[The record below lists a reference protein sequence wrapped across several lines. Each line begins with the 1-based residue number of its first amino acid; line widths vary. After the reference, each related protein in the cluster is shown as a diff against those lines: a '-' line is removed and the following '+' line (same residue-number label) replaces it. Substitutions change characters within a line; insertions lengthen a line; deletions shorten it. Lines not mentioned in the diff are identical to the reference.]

1 MGVKID
7 HKFLT
12 PMTYRTASTH
22 YSQRHIYEN
31 FRLFS
36 SITKRKI
43 HFTLHTFKFKHCTAA
58 TDYVVQLV
66 ACTLIHGSVCAV
78 SFRRHG

>member
-22 YSQRHIYEN
+22 HSQTHIYEN

-36 SITKRKI
+36 SITKRKM
-43 HFTLHTFKFKHCTAA
+43 HFTSHTFKFKHCTTAM
-58 TDYVVQLV
+58 DYIVQL
-66 ACTLIHGSVCAV
+66 AASVL
-78 SFRRHG
+78 

>member
-1 MGVKID
+1 
-7 HKFLT
+7 
-12 PMTYRTASTH
+12 MTYRTASTH

-43 HFTLHTFKFKHCTAA
+43 HFTLHPFKFRHWTVA
-58 TDYVVQLV
+58 TDYVVQLAARYV
-66 ACTLIHGSVCAV
+66 
-78 SFRRHG
+78 